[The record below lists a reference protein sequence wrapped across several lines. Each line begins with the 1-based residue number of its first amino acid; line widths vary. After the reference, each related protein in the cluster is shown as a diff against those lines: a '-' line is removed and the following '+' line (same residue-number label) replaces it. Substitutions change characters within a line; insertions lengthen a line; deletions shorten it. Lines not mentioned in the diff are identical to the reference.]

1 MDSQTS
7 GQRSGNRLF
16 SAALDRGAFSVY
28 FLGAIVPLIALAVVV
43 DRFALPNIQD
53 RANEIALVALV
64 VFATVL
70 SLGAFVTLRHM
81 TRAALARMDRDNRRL
96 ESLLRSSGALSAA
109 QDVSDALTAAADR
122 ARDLAGA
129 PATFVFLK
137 GDEEDGPSLAHAAGP
152 DAEALYTRHAGA
164 VEELVRTAVAEGRP
178 VVRAAD
184 GGGLAA
190 AAVPLPGEAR
200 AVGALAALKTS
211 RDAHFEPEELDALS
225 TLAGLAAVAFHNAD
239 LRDAQR
245 NFFSHVTDILVTAL
259 DVHLGFH
266 RGHGQRV
273 AQLSNRLGRA
283 VGLGEDALHRL
294 HFAALLHDIGMLKL
308 DPSQQMSRTSCERHC
323 ALGFR
328 MLARIRLW
336 KEIAPIVYHHHEWF
350 DGSGYPD
357 GIAGEAIPRESRVIA
372 VCDAV
377 DSMTSDASYRSPLSL
392 DEALVELERCSGTQ
406 FDPELVAAFAQLARD
421 GMIDIGPPPMA

>member
-7 GQRSGNRLF
+7 GKQLF
-16 SAALDRGAFSVY
+16 SSALDRGAFSVY
-28 FLGAIVPLIALAVVV
+28 FLGAVVPLLALAVVV
-43 DRFALPNIQD
+43 NRFALPTMQD
-53 RANEIALVALV
+53 RTSEIALVVLV
-64 VFATVL
+64 AFMAIL
-70 SLGAFVTLRHM
+70 SLGAFLTLRHM
-81 TRAALARMDRDNRRL
+81 TRAALARMDRDNERLDNLL
-96 ESLLRSSGALSAA
+96 ESSSALSAT
-109 QDVSDALTAAADR
+109 QDVTAALTTAAGR
-122 ARDLAGA
+122 ARELSGA
-129 PATFVFLK
+129 PAAFVFLK
-137 GDEEDGPSLAHAAGP
+137 GDEDAGPSLTETAGP

-164 VEELVRTAVAEGRP
+164 VEELVHAAVSDGRP
-178 VVRAAD
+178 AVRAAD

-190 AAVPLPGEAR
+190 AAVPLPGEGAT
-200 AVGALAALKTS
+200 VGALVVLKTS
-211 RDAHFEPEELDALS
+211 DHAHFEAGEIDALA
-225 TLAGLAAVAFHNAD
+225 TLAGLAGVAFRNAD

-245 NFFSHVTDILVTAL
+245 NFFSHVTDMLVTAL

-283 VGLGEDALHRL
+283 VGLDEDALHRL

-308 DPSQQMSRTSCERHC
+308 DPDQQMTRATCDKHC
-323 ALGFR
+323 ALGSR

-336 KEIAPIVYHHHEWF
+336 KDIAPVVYHHHEWF

-357 GIAGEAIPRESRVIA
+357 GIAGDSIPLESRIIS

-392 DEALVELERCSGTQ
+392 EDALVELARCSGTQ
-406 FDPELVAAFAQLARD
+406 FDPELVTAFTRLAQD